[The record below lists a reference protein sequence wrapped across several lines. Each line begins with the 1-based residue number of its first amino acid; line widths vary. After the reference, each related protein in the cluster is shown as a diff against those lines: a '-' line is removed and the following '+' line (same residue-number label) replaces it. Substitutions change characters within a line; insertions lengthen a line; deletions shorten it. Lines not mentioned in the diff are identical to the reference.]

1 MPRERLTGNCP
12 LSEGEPMAGI
22 EDVKNAAA
30 KAAGKAKEAVGNVTD
45 NDRLK
50 AEGKTDQVK
59 ADTKQAGTSVKDAAS
74 GVADSLKNDNK

>member
-1 MPRERLTGNCP
+1 
-12 LSEGEPMAGI
+12 MAGI

-50 AEGKTDQVK
+50 AEGKTAQVN
-59 ADTKQAGTSVKDAAS
+59 ADTNQAGTHVKDAAS
-74 GVADSLKNDNK
+74 GVADSLQTDHK

>member
-1 MPRERLTGNCP
+1 
-12 LSEGEPMAGI
+12 MAGI

-30 KAAGKAKEAVGNVTD
+30 KAAGKAKEAVGNATD

-59 ADTKQAGTSVKDAAS
+59 SDTKQAGTDAKDAVH
-74 GVADSLKNDNK
+74 GVADSLKNDNR

>member
-1 MPRERLTGNCP
+1 
-12 LSEGEPMAGI
+12 MAGI

-59 ADTKQAGTSVKDAAS
+59 ADTKQAGTDAKDAVH
-74 GVADSLKNDNK
+74 GVADSLKTDNK

>member
-1 MPRERLTGNCP
+1 
-12 LSEGEPMAGI
+12 MAGI

-30 KAAGKAKEAVGNVTD
+30 KAAGKAKEAVGNTTD

-59 ADTKQAGTSVKDAAS
+59 ADTKQAGTDAKDTVH
-74 GVADSLKNDNK
+74 GVADSLNHDKK